1 MNTKNKNLCR
11 YQTAKDGFMS
21 VRLGWLRVYVCVMLI
36 ASFICNVTLGEF
48 DSDEIDPTA
57 LLTIDSEQDEQ
68 GLSDIQIPSHAEL
81 LTLPSKSITN
91 HPVAYSLLPTGTITT
106 NFAAEVK
113 DNLPKNIPSPVNTS
127 SGHASS
133 PTSGKLERQLMES
146 RISSLPQD
154 HDKNK
159 TDELKQMIEQIK
171 SVKFEPPKPAQQ
183 SASAVPVDTERSD
196 GPASATITAAAAAE
210 PAPQPIQTQFAGH
223 STSDETLKLV
233 ENQLKDTNLISN
245 PFELAEILFKS
256 GRQAQAGICYKQAL
270 KVLPADD
277 PNVATE
283 RAWILFQIGNCLKDE
298 DPNTAR
304 ESYAELIR
312 THSTSPWAEIAKA
325 RYGIIE
331 LYQQDNPVE
340 LIQQLNK
347 PKP

>member
-1 MNTKNKNLCR
+1 MTTKNKNLYR
-11 YQTAKDGFMS
+11 YQTAEDGYMS
-21 VRLGWLRVYVCVMLI
+21 VRLSRLSIYACVLLI
-36 ASFICNVTLGEF
+36 AFFFCNVALGEF

-57 LLTIDSEQDEQ
+57 LLVIDSEQDEPEVY
-68 GLSDIQIPSHAEL
+68 DIKIPSHAEL
-81 LTLPSKSITN
+81 LTLPSESITN
-91 HPVAYSLLPTGTITT
+91 HPVAYTLLSTGTITT
-106 NFAAEVK
+106 NFAAEV
-113 DNLPKNIPSPVNTS
+113 DNLPKNIPSPVDTS
-127 SGHASS
+127 
-133 PTSGKLERQLMES
+133 SGKLERQLMES
-146 RISSLPQD
+146 RISSLPQN

-159 TDELKQMIEQIK
+159 TDELKQMIEQIR

-183 SASAVPVDTERSD
+183 PASAVPVEI
-196 GPASATITAAAAAE
+196 ITAAAAPE
-210 PAPQPIQTQFAGH
+210 QSSQPVQIQPTGN
-223 STSDETLKLV
+223 STSDETIKLV
-233 ENQLKDTNLISN
+233 ENQLKDPNLISN

-312 THSTSPWAEIAKA
+312 THSTSPWAEIAKV

-331 LYQQDNPVE
+331 WYQQDNPVE
-340 LIQQLNK
+340 LIQQLKK

>member
-1 MNTKNKNLCR
+1 
-11 YQTAKDGFMS
+11 MS
-21 VRLGWLRVYVCVMLI
+21 VRLGWLRIYVCVVLI
-36 ASFICNVTLGEF
+36 ASFICNVTLGKF

-68 GLSDIQIPSHAEL
+68 GLSEIQIPSHAEL

-91 HPVAYSLLPTGTITT
+91 HPVEYSLLPTGTITT

-113 DNLPKNIPSPVNTS
+113 DNLPKNIPSPVDTS
-127 SGHASS
+127 
-133 PTSGKLERQLMES
+133 SGKLEHQLMES

-159 TDELKQMIEQIK
+159 TDELKQMIEQIR
-171 SVKFEPPKPAQQ
+171 SVKFEPLKPAQQ
-183 SASAVPVDTERSD
+183 PASAVPV
-196 GPASATITAAAAAE
+196 ATITAAAAAE
-210 PAPQPIQTQFAGH
+210 PSRQPVQTQPIGH

-233 ENQLKDTNLISN
+233 ENQLKDPNLISN

-277 PNVATE
+277 P
-283 RAWILFQIGNCLKDE
+283 WILFQIGNCLKDE

-312 THSTSPWAEIAKA
+312 THSTSPWVEIAKA

>member
-1 MNTKNKNLCR
+1 MTAENKNSRR
-11 YQTAKDGFMS
+11 YQTDESGYMS
-21 VRLGWLRVYVCVMLI
+21 VRLGWFSIYACVLLI
-36 ASFICNVTLGEF
+36 AFFVCNVTLGEF
-48 DSDEIDPTA
+48 DSDGIDPTA
-57 LLTIDSEQDEQ
+57 LLTIDSEQDESEV
-68 GLSDIQIPSHAEL
+68 SDIQIPSHAEL
-81 LTLPSKSITN
+81 LTLPSESIIS
-91 HPVAYSLLPTGTITT
+91 HPLAAYSLQSTGTITT

-113 DNLPKNIPSPVNTS
+113 DNLPQNIPSPVDTS
-127 SGHASS
+127 SK
-133 PTSGKLERQLMES
+133 KLERQLMES
-146 RISSLPQD
+146 RISSLPQN

-159 TDELKQMIEQIK
+159 TDELKQIIEQIR

-183 SASAVPVDTERSD
+183 PASAV
-196 GPASATITAAAAAE
+196 SAEIITAAPVAE
-210 PAPQPIQTQFAGH
+210 QSPQPVKIHTAVN
-223 STSDETLKLV
+223 STSDETIKLI
-233 ENQLKDTNLISN
+233 ENQLKDPNLISN

-256 GRQAQAGICYKQAL
+256 GRQTQAGICYKQAL

-312 THSTSPWAEIAKA
+312 THSTSPWADIAKA

-331 LYQQDNPVE
+331 WYQQDNPGE
-340 LIQQLNK
+340 LIQQFNK